1 MLKDYVQQDVFGNW
15 NQIKDSS
22 IIKTLYLLL
31 AQLDWQSMYFLL
43 NVQSINYVKIPS
55 DYKNI
60 VISFHTE
67 YYDYYLLIDFFK
79 KYSDCNFLL
88 LSDGILHENIW
99 PNNVTYVQ
107 WISWG
112 EQLKLANEIYGH
124 NISNRNPKKK
134 LSSLSSRHEF
144 HKAAIT
150 GYLINEYSESDYII
164 SWHDIRYEKIL
175 YHLDAQFSSTNT
187 INNYLISDR
196 FVNLKTTSP
205 DGYEQK
211 NNTAILNG
219 NWQTTAYLDCA
230 INLTNESIFNSN
242 FSYDNKC
249 LKYTTPYLTEKTWK
263 PLLARQPFLP
273 IGQYQTL
280 AHLSDL
286 GMHFNYGLDVNAFDS
301 CIADFSRLEKVFD
314 LLDIIKNISVED
326 LIEMTSTSAEYN
338 LHIIVNG
345 IFKKNCDSKN
355 ASQVEKINSW
365 IKEK

>member
-1 MLKDYVQQDVFGNW
+1 MLDYVQQDVFGNW
-15 NQIKDSS
+15 KQIKDFPV
-22 IIKTLYLLL
+22 IKTLYSPL
-31 AQLDWQSMYFLL
+31 AQLDWHRVYFLL
-43 NVQSINYVKIPS
+43 NVQSIDNVTIPS
-55 DYKNI
+55 DYENV

-67 YYDYYLLIDFFK
+67 YYDYYLLMAFFK
-79 KYSDCNFLL
+79 KFNNCNFLL
-88 LSDGILHENIW
+88 LLDGVLHENIW

-112 EQLKLANEIYGH
+112 EQLKLANEIHGH
-124 NISNRNPKKK
+124 NTSIRNPRKK
-134 LSSLSSRHEF
+134 LSSLCSRHEF

-164 SWHDIRYEKIL
+164 SWHDMRYGKTP
-175 YHLDAQFSSTNT
+175 YYLDAEFNSTNT
-187 INNYLISDR
+187 IDKYLTSDS
-196 FVNLKTTSP
+196 FVNLKTISP

-211 NNTAILNG
+211 NNTPILNG

-242 FSYDNKC
+242 FRYCDNC
-249 LKYTTPYLTEKTWK
+249 LTYTTPYLTEKTWK

-286 GMHFNYGLDVNAFDS
+286 GMHFNYGLDITAFDS
-301 CIADFSRLEKVFD
+301 CIADLSRLEKIFD
-314 LLDIIKNISVED
+314 LLNIIKNISVND
-326 LIEMTSTSAEYN
+326 LNEMTSVSTEYN
-338 LHIIVNG
+338 LHMIVDG

-355 ASQVEKINSW
+355 ASQVDNINNW